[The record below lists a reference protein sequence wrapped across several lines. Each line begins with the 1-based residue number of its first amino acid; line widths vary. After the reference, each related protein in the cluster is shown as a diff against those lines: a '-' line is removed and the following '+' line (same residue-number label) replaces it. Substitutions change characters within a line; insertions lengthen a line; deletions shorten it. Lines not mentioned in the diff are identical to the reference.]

1 MNNTDNIRINK
12 KYKILTPTGF
22 QSFDGVRKLNKNTY
36 YDILLSN
43 GKSIKCS
50 DNHPFILNGH
60 EIKANE
66 LSIGSKIDGTNSDFV
81 TIISICKKFI
91 PIDLF
96 DILEV
101 NNGNVF
107 NVDGIVSHNCDFT
120 TSGNTVIAPE
130 ILTACRKLVKD
141 PIFYRPSIFLGQ

>member
-107 NVDGIVSHNCDFT
+107 NVDGIVSHN
-120 TSGNTVIAPE
+120 
-130 ILTACRKLVKD
+130 
-141 PIFYRPSIFLGQ
+141 